1 MKKLIPIFLIL
12 FTAVSAQSQTAILT
26 KQIAVDFSNTP
37 VELALKQIEKT
48 AGVQFSYSSNFIDV
62 NKIVSLKSS
71 NSSIDAILT
80 EILGEKVEAKVRGKY
95 IILQK
100 RKSVEKKEF
109 FIAGYVKDSETGQ
122 QISNASIYEP
132 LTLASALSN
141 KYGYYKIKLPRNQ
154 KDIDLRFSKKDYRTE
169 IINVFG
175 RVDEKIDIDLN
186 KAIIA
191 KKLTATTSTIKI
203 SPIKVDSVPNN
214 LEEYAEMAHPEKVAV
229 AEIPEEEK
237 KLNIPKIDLSD
248 EFQAIDN
255 TFHNGKNKFMDWF
268 LSTKQGLHRNNIQD
282 TLYKPVQV
290 SLLPFIGTNM
300 SLSPFVTNDYS
311 FNIIA
316 GYTGNVRKLEIGSAL
331 NVVRYNMTG
340 VQLSGGMNVVGRRTA
355 GVQLAGGTNINMGTT
370 SGFIGSGG
378 ANVAIKQAKGFFVSG
393 GANIAL
399 SDFSGL
405 QLAPFNY
412 ATRLRGTQIGVTNF
426 AYEAT
431 GTPIGLFSY
440 VHKNGYRRLEIGA
453 SELNATEVSFKSGVK
468 RFYNIFSAAYNY
480 EQNDKLLFGAGYGIG
495 TSWSYGRRFS
505 QNVDILGMG
514 YLTDR
519 RDNYDFLSL
528 QFRASLGLEAKIS
541 KRFAVFVAPT
551 INVLSTNSGDLDFK
565 DYPGFI
571 SERNSNTFDTP
582 SKTYSWIGYKF
593 GIRICNKG
601 DWDKVR
607 S

>member
-1 MKKLIPIFLIL
+1 MKKLITLFLL
-12 FTAVSAQSQTAILT
+12 LTTAFLAQSQSVILT
-26 KQIAVDFSNTP
+26 QKIAVHFNNTP
-37 VELALKQIEKT
+37 VELALKEIEKT

-62 NKIVSLKSS
+62 NKKVSLKSS
-71 NSSIDAILT
+71 SSSIQSILNI
-80 EILGEKVEAKVRGKY
+80 ILGEKVEAKARGKY

-100 RKSVEKKEF
+100 KRIVEKKEF

-122 QISNASIYEP
+122 QISNASIYES

-141 KYGYYKIKLPRNQ
+141 NYGFYKIKLPRNQ
-154 KDIDLRFSKKDYRTE
+154 KDIDLHFSKKDYRSE

-175 RVDEKIDIDLN
+175 RSDEKMDIDLN
-186 KAIIA
+186 KVITQ
-191 KKLTATTSTIKI
+191 KKLTAATTSLQIN
-203 SPIKVDSVPNN
+203 PIKVDSTPNN
-214 LEEYAEMAHPEKVAV
+214 LKEYVEMAHPEKLAV
-229 AEIPEEEK
+229 AKVSEERK
-237 KLNIPKIDLSD
+237 RINIPKIDLSD
-248 EFQAIDN
+248 ELQSIDN
-255 TFHNGKNKFMDWF
+255 TFHNGKNKFIDWF
-268 LSTKQGLHRNNIQD
+268 LSTKQSLHRNNITD
-282 TLYKPVQV
+282 SLYKPVQV
-290 SLLPFIGTNM
+290 SFLPFLGTNM

-316 GYTGNVRKLEIGSAL
+316 GYTGNVRKLEVGSAL

-340 VQLSGGMNVVGRRTA
+340 VQLSGGMNVVGRKTA
-355 GVQLAGGTNINMGTT
+355 GIQLAGGTNVNLGTAR
-370 SGFIGSGG
+370 GFIASGG
-378 ANVAIKQAKGFFVSG
+378 TNIVIKQAKGLFVAG
-393 GANIAL
+393 GGNIAL
-399 SDFSGL
+399 SDFNGL

-412 ATRLRGTQIGVTNF
+412 ATRLRGTQIGITNF

-453 SELNATEVSFKSGVK
+453 SELNATEVSFKTGVK

-480 EQNDKLLFGAGYGIG
+480 EQNDKLLIGAGYGIG
-495 TSWSYGRRFS
+495 TVWNYSRIFS
-505 QNVDILGMG
+505 SNVDLVGMG

-528 QFRASLGLEAKIS
+528 QFKASLGLEAKIT
-541 KRFAVFVAPT
+541 KRLAVFVAPT
-551 INVLSTNSGDLDFK
+551 INVLSTNSEVLNFN

-601 DWDKVR
+601 DWEKKK